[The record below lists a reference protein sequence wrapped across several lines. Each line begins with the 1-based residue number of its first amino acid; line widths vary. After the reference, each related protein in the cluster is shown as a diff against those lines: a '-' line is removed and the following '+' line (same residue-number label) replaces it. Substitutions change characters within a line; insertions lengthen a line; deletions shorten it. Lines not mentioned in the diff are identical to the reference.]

1 MNNSIEQEA
10 KKLSQ
15 RVLLVLGPR
24 LNTFYQQRFA
34 ALDNYLD
41 SLLERHNGCQ
51 DKITDAEIEGAYEMV
66 TEHLFSL
73 VDLIK
78 LPEVTLTLTPTITI
92 TLTITL
98 ILILTL
104 EVHPDGNGN

>member
-15 RVLLVLGPR
+15 RVLLLLGPR
-24 LNTFYQQRFA
+24 LNTFYRQRFV

-41 SLLERHNGCQ
+41 GLLEHHNGCQ

-66 TEHLFSL
+66 TEHLFPYSAEEMDKIL
-73 VDLIK
+73 RVIEVKLSTERGDLS
-78 LPEVTLTLTPTITI
+78 
-92 TLTITL
+92 
-98 ILILTL
+98 
-104 EVHPDGNGN
+104 

>member
-15 RVLLVLGPR
+15 RVLLLLGPR
-24 LNTFYQQRFA
+24 LNTIYRQRFV

-41 SLLERHNGCQ
+41 GLLERHNGCQ

-66 TEHLFSL
+66 TEHLFPYTAEEMDKILRVIDAKVSTERG
-73 VDLIK
+73 DLS
-78 LPEVTLTLTPTITI
+78 
-92 TLTITL
+92 
-98 ILILTL
+98 
-104 EVHPDGNGN
+104 

>member
-15 RVLLVLGPR
+15 RVLFVLGPR
-24 LNTFYQQRFA
+24 LNTFYRQRFV

-41 SLLERHNGCQ
+41 GLLEHRNGCQ

-66 TEHLFSL
+66 TEHLFPYSAEEMDKIL
-73 VDLIK
+73 RVIEVKVSNEWGDLS
-78 LPEVTLTLTPTITI
+78 
-92 TLTITL
+92 
-98 ILILTL
+98 
-104 EVHPDGNGN
+104 